1 MKIIKIL
8 FIKSLKA
15 DFSSPKN
22 FVKEIENGTLKFYE
36 AIIQNLSNWKK
47 SPPKVDNFEQMK
59 NKIAI
64 FGIIVQL
71 AGLIYG
77 IINKAEDI
85 IVMCLIFMFV
95 STVALFD
102 KKKK

>member
-1 MKIIKIL
+1 
-8 FIKSLKA
+8 
-15 DFSSPKN
+15 
-22 FVKEIENGTLKFYE
+22 
-36 AIIQNLSNWKK
+36 
-47 SPPKVDNFEQMK
+47 MK

-77 IINKAEDI
+77 IVNKAEDI
-85 IVMCLIFMFV
+85 IVMCLIFMFF

>member
-1 MKIIKIL
+1 MK
-8 FIKSLKA
+8 
-15 DFSSPKN
+15 
-22 FVKEIENGTLKFYE
+22 TLH
-36 AIIQNLSNWKK
+36 
-47 SPPKVDNFEQMK
+47 
-59 NKIAI
+59 KIAI

-77 IINKAEDI
+77 IVNKAEDI

>member
-1 MKIIKIL
+1 MR
-8 FIKSLKA
+8 LK
-15 DFSSPKN
+15 
-22 FVKEIENGTLKFYE
+22 
-36 AIIQNLSNWKK
+36 
-47 SPPKVDNFEQMK
+47 MK

-77 IINKAEDI
+77 IVNKAEDI

>member
-1 MKIIKIL
+1 
-8 FIKSLKA
+8 
-15 DFSSPKN
+15 
-22 FVKEIENGTLKFYE
+22 
-36 AIIQNLSNWKK
+36 
-47 SPPKVDNFEQMK
+47 MK

-64 FGIIVQL
+64 FGIIVQF

-77 IINKAEDI
+77 IVNKAEDI
-85 IVMCLIFMFV
+85 IVMCLIFMFI

>member
-1 MKIIKIL
+1 
-8 FIKSLKA
+8 
-15 DFSSPKN
+15 
-22 FVKEIENGTLKFYE
+22 
-36 AIIQNLSNWKK
+36 
-47 SPPKVDNFEQMK
+47 MK

-77 IINKAEDI
+77 IVNKADDI
-85 IVMCLIFMFV
+85 IVMCFIFMFI

-102 KKKK
+102 KKKNKW

>member
-1 MKIIKIL
+1 
-8 FIKSLKA
+8 
-15 DFSSPKN
+15 
-22 FVKEIENGTLKFYE
+22 
-36 AIIQNLSNWKK
+36 
-47 SPPKVDNFEQMK
+47 MK

-77 IINKAEDI
+77 IINKAEDV
-85 IVMCLIFMFV
+85 IVMCLIFMFI
-95 STVALFD
+95 STLALFE

>member
-1 MKIIKIL
+1 
-8 FIKSLKA
+8 
-15 DFSSPKN
+15 
-22 FVKEIENGTLKFYE
+22 
-36 AIIQNLSNWKK
+36 
-47 SPPKVDNFEQMK
+47 MK

-64 FGIIVQL
+64 FGIIVQF

-77 IINKAEDI
+77 IVNKAEDI